1 VSLPKH
7 PSKKRKVKLSPREE
21 AILKLIFFYKNK
33 LSDEECRKLSGMT
46 GLNSSVINRKFR
58 NRRHRTNDKLKRN
71 SYASDPS
78 AQALEEQSGMELEGA
93 AILTP
98 DIDMIL
104 ENKTGCLC
112 NKSEEREFC
121 CISCQTLWHTSCILQ
136 ISQNENNI
144 QWIEKEYL
152 DDFDKPLPCPNC
164 ILQKPRFTR
173 AKYKV

>member
-1 VSLPKH
+1 MSLPKH

-46 GLNSSVINRKFR
+46 GLNSSVINR
-58 NRRHRTNDKLKRN
+58 
-71 SYASDPS
+71 YASDPS